1 MSYLTCAQWHSFSPC
16 CSHVPCRFSGSRPQ
30 KSYLTCFQWPIFFP
44 CCRYAFQFSRSTM
57 QKSYLYKNAF
67 SGPSLFLA
75 APIPLDF
82 PGQKCENPISRAFS
96 GPSFSVAA
104 PLSHLDFLGQNP
116 KYIYIS
122 REFTSASVPLV
133 APMCHWH
140 VLGRNP
146 HFYWTTKQKIMLFFS
161 FLAYT
166 LHATVPTHVL
176 PEHIPN

>member
-16 CSHVPCRFSGSRPQ
+16 CSHMPCRFSGSRPQ
-30 KSYLTCFQWPIFFP
+30 KSYLTCFQWHIFFP

-75 APIPLDF
+75 APISLDF

-104 PLSHLDFLGQNP
+104 PMSHLDFLGQNP
-116 KYIYIS
+116 KKIS
-122 REFTSASVPLV
+122 HVSSRAHRFPLLRPC
-133 APMCHWH
+133 AIDMFW
-140 VLGRNP
+140 
-146 HFYWTTKQKIMLFFS
+146 
-161 FLAYT
+161 AE
-166 LHATVPTHVL
+166 THIFI
-176 PEHIPN
+176 EQQSKR